1 MIRKLANLFI
11 LLPVGILLVVL
22 SVANRQPVSLALN
35 PFRPEDAQLAVQA
48 PFFVFLFAALMLG
61 MILGSL
67 ATWFKQGRHR
77 KQARVQSREAAKWQA
92 EADTHKTRAEEIAGR
107 GLPQI
112 PAQRRFRAW
121 RQFRAWPAYGRR
133 TRPPDSA
140 PRRRKSRKIRRQAHT
155 PSNSAANCG

>member
-22 SVANRQPVSLALN
+22 SVANRQSVSLALN
-35 PFRPEDAQLAVQA
+35 PFRPDDTQLAVQA

-61 MILGSL
+61 MVLGSL

-92 EADTHKTRAEEIAGR
+92 EADTHKTRAEE
-107 GLPQI
+107 LT
-112 PAQRRFRAW
+112 AQV
-121 RQFRAWPAYGRR
+121 
-133 TRPPDSA
+133 TSSSA
-140 PRRRKSRKIRRQAHT
+140 PQLPAR
-155 PSNSAANCG
+155 